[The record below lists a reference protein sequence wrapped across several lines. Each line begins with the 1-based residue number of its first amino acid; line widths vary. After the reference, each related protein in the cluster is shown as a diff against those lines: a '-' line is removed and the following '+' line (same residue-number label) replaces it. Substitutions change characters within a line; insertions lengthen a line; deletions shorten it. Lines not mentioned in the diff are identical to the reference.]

1 MRQCF
6 AIIAPKQGKEKGQSG
21 KKKSFCHGL
30 PLNLKRM
37 TCFYA
42 CKTRRFI
49 LQYYQKIG
57 FLPTFAAF
65 SEGRPDYVRA
75 VHQGEPIMSKS
86 DQQYRISEEERK
98 KFLDDIRVGLWRIEI
113 APGEP
118 ARMFGDENMYAIL
131 GAAPETGPEEL
142 YRHWHSRIEPVY
154 LTYVDNAVNQ
164 LITAGTPAEVEYVW
178 NHPQKGRTVVRCDA
192 ALSSQQEPGKIG
204 MLGMHR
210 DITDKLTGRSWED
223 KTHHI
228 VDPYKMSLCSRYLL
242 KTYEDVFFVDR
253 VTGTLH
259 PVAHGH
265 GPALSMEDSW
275 ELSGIVDICV
285 PPADREQV
293 HNLFS
298 RETMEAV
305 IRDNGSRSV
314 DFRRR
319 NLQGGY
325 DWVRGTLYPVPING
339 VDELLFVVQDIQ
351 NEQQLK
357 ALKAEK
363 EDVLYSIIHPRSAIF
378 EWDRESGQMQ
388 VLKHDLQKL
397 SHSLDG
403 RRIPLNVFLDQ
414 LCEGYVDD
422 SDREKAR
429 GFLTLENMEKC
440 VTERRKRSITL
451 LLDAQ
456 QHKYDWIKVF
466 LLPSSLSGNKAYL
479 VLEMMGRKE
488 GLYPILESYIQ
499 EMVDHC
505 YCIDLKTDYF
515 FRFVGD
521 ENAWEMPPKEGCDY
535 TREMERYADRFVVEA
550 ERAQVKRLMHPEAIL
565 RALETA
571 PEYSFVE
578 SVVGEQGEIRKKRLT
593 YTPFH
598 QSKGYVL
605 LQRVDI
611 TELSS
616 REKLLE
622 EARRESVT
630 DSLTQLYNRL
640 GGEQLIRK
648 AMEETKEEN
657 HPVMILLDLDNFK
670 EVNDRFGHPV
680 GDRVLREAA
689 QKLRDSFRAG
699 DILYR
704 LGGDEYVAFL
714 KAIAHREDIHP
725 VLARLGKK
733 MRIEC
738 EKDGVSLT
746 VTASMGAAFYRGQ
759 SFEELYRQAD
769 AALYYAKKNKGGYAL
784 FEDVE

>member
-1 MRQCF
+1 
-6 AIIAPKQGKEKGQSG
+6 
-21 KKKSFCHGL
+21 
-30 PLNLKRM
+30 
-37 TCFYA
+37 
-42 CKTRRFI
+42 
-49 LQYYQKIG
+49 
-57 FLPTFAAF
+57 
-65 SEGRPDYVRA
+65 
-75 VHQGEPIMSKS
+75 MSKS

-259 PVAHGH
+259 PVAHGR

-388 VLKHDLQKL
+388 VLKHDLQKI

-578 SVVGEQGEIRKKRLT
+578 SVVGEQ
-593 YTPFH
+593 
-598 QSKGYVL
+598 
-605 LQRVDI
+605 
-611 TELSS
+611 
-616 REKLLE
+616 
-622 EARRESVT
+622 
-630 DSLTQLYNRL
+630 
-640 GGEQLIRK
+640 LIRK